1 MPQGCVC
8 IHLGRKKSYAI
19 RGTQGDAICI
29 NLRSGLHFLR
39 NYAME
44 SAGILFSPS
53 QDGTRNTKVLLE
65 AGRSP
70 LRDNAR
76 HRSASHPSSTCVV
89 ARFHAIS
96 SLLIELSCGQCSPEE
111 NHDDFRAPPKIKP
124 SQVQA
129 PRALGGRARTGRRT
143 RVTREHLHCPNE
155 WRAAAP

>member
-1 MPQGCVC
+1 MPQGFIC
-8 IHLGRKKSYAI
+8 IHIERKKCYAV
-19 RGTQGDAICI
+19 RGTQGAATSI

-44 SAGILFSPS
+44 SAGILFSPN
-53 QDGTRNTKVLLE
+53 QGGTVALVE
-65 AGRSP
+65 AGSSP

-76 HRSASHPSSTCVV
+76 HRSASHPNSTCVV

-96 SLLIELSCGQCSPEE
+96 SLVVEFSCGQCSPEE

-129 PRALGGRARTGRRT
+129 PRALGGPRARTGRRT
-143 RVTREHLHCPNE
+143 RVTRKHLHCPNE